1 MASFEIMIASQPSCQ
16 QCRSSKRYLTKNNTP
31 YLETKYKDDDTA
43 QAIATANNYTAAPVC
58 YVVDKRT
65 GDTLAHWAGFNMF
78 KLRTWVNNYKKEV
91 GE

>member
-58 YVVDKRT
+58 YVVDKHT

>member
-31 YLETKYKDDDTA
+31 YLETKYKDDGAA
-43 QAIATANNYTAAPVC
+43 QALAATNNYAAAPVC

-65 GDTLAHWAGFNMF
+65 GDTIAHWAGFNMY
-78 KLRTWVNNYKKEV
+78 KLRQWVNNYKEEV
-91 GE
+91 GK

>member
-16 QCRSSKRYLTKNNTP
+16 QCRSSKRYLTKNATP
-31 YLETKYKDDDTA
+31 YLETKYKNDSVA
-43 QAIATANNYTAAPVC
+43 QAIAAANNYTAAPVC

-65 GDTLAHWAGFNMF
+65 GDTVAHWGGFNMY
-78 KLRTWVNNYKKEV
+78 KLRQWVNNYKKEV

>member
-16 QCRSSKRYLTKNNTP
+16 QCRSSKRYLTKNNVP

-43 QAIATANNYTAAPVC
+43 QAIATGNGYAAAPVC

-65 GDTLAHWAGFNMF
+65 GDTIAHWAGFNMF
-78 KLRTWVNNYKKEV
+78 KLRQWVDNYKKEM
-91 GE
+91 GK

>member
-31 YLETKYKDDDTA
+31 YLETKFKDDDTA
-43 QAIATANNYTAAPVC
+43 QAIAAANNHTAAPVC

-78 KLRTWVNNYKKEV
+78 KLRQWVNNYKKEV

>member
-31 YLETKYKDDDTA
+31 HLETKYKDDDTA
-43 QAIATANNYTAAPVC
+43 QTIAAANNYADAPVC

-65 GDTLAHWAGFNMF
+65 GDTLAHWAGFNMS
-78 KLRTWVNNYKKEV
+78 KLRQWVSNYKKEV

>member
-16 QCRSSKRYLTKNNTP
+16 QCRSSKRYLTKNDTP
-31 YLETKYKDDDTA
+31 YLETKYKGDDTA
-43 QAIATANNYTAAPVC
+43 QAIAANNGYTAAPVC

-78 KLRTWVNNYKKEV
+78 KLRQWVNNYKKEM

>member
-31 YLETKYKDDDTA
+31 YLETKYRDDEVA
-43 QAIATANNYTAAPVC
+43 QAIAAANSYAAAPVC

-65 GDTLAHWAGFNMF
+65 GDTIAHWAGFNMF
-78 KLRTWVNNYKKEV
+78 KLRQWVNNYKEEAGK
-91 GE
+91 

>member
-31 YLETKYKDDDTA
+31 YLETKYKHDATA
-43 QAIATANNYTAAPVC
+43 QAVAAANNYAAAPVC

-65 GDTLAHWAGFNMF
+65 GGTLAHWAGFNLF
-78 KLRTWVNNYKKEV
+78 KLRQWVNNYKEEAAK
-91 GE
+91 

>member
-43 QAIATANNYTAAPVC
+43 RGIAAANNYTTAPVC
-58 YVVDKRT
+58 YVTDKRS
-65 GDTLAHWAGFNMF
+65 GSILAHWCGFNMF
-78 KLRTWVNNYKKEV
+78 KLRQWVNNYKEEAVK
-91 GE
+91 

>member
-16 QCRSSKRYLTKNNTP
+16 QCRSSKRYLIRNSTP

-43 QAIATANNYTAAPVC
+43 QAIADANNYTAAPVC

-65 GDTLAHWAGFNMF
+65 AATLDHWAGFNMF
-78 KLRTWVNNYKKEV
+78 KLHRWINNYREEV
-91 GE
+91 SR

>member
-16 QCRSSKRYLTKNNTP
+16 QCRSSKRYLTKNSTP
-31 YLETKYKDDDTA
+31 YLETKYKDDSAA
-43 QAIATANNYTAAPVC
+43 QAIAAANGYATAPIC

-65 GDTLAHWAGFNMF
+65 EDILAHWGGFNMF
-78 KLRTWVNNYKKEV
+78 KLRQWVNNYKKEA

>member
-31 YLETKYKDDDTA
+31 YLETKFKDDEVA
-43 QAIATANNYTAAPVC
+43 QAIAASNAYTAAPVC

-65 GDTLAHWAGFNMF
+65 GSNLAHWAGFNMF
-78 KLRTWVNNYKKEV
+78 KLRQWVNEYKKEA
-91 GE
+91 GK

>member
-31 YLETKYKDDDTA
+31 YLETKYKDDNTA
-43 QAIATANNYTAAPVC
+43 QAIAAANNYAAAPVC
-58 YVVDKRT
+58 YVVDKRS
-65 GDTLAHWAGFNMF
+65 GDTLASWAGFNMF
-78 KLRTWVNNYKKEV
+78 KLHQWVNNYKAEV

>member
-16 QCRSSKRYLTKNNTP
+16 QCRSSKRYLTRNNTP

-43 QAIATANNYTAAPVC
+43 QAIAATSNYAAAPVC

-65 GDTLAHWAGFNMF
+65 AGTLDHWAGFNMY
-78 KLRTWVNNYKKEV
+78 KLRQWANNYKKEA

>member
-31 YLETKYKDDDTA
+31 YLETKYRDDANA
-43 QAIATANNYTAAPVC
+43 QGIAVANNYSAAPVC

-65 GDTLAHWAGFNMF
+65 GDTIAHWAGFNMF
-78 KLRTWVNNYKKEV
+78 KLRQWVNNYKKEA
-91 GE
+91 GK